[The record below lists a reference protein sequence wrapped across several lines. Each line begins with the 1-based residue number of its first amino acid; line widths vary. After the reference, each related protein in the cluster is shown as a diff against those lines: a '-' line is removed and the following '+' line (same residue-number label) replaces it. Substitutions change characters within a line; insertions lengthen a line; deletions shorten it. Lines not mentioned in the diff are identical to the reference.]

1 MDDFRLWHRHT
12 EAAVK
17 SCPLHFHF
25 RKSIYPFS
33 RKFKKRSQKWLFLE
47 FSREGLM
54 IRRKVRWHFLSAT
67 SRSTRKLNVSS
78 PYLASFRREKENC
91 SKNSDFHPFFEIC
104 EICRG
109 SIFENESVMDSSWP
123 RLWYGDVRDAGRP
136 LRFRDNRRVR
146 FPIVTIFAPAR

>member
-1 MDDFRLWHRHT
+1 M
-12 EAAVK
+12 
-17 SCPLHFHF
+17 
-25 RKSIYPFS
+25 SILRTKNAIGLFVVSLTVLEKIQEKAMIVNLSPFS
-33 RKFKKRSQKWLFLE
+33 RKFKKHFQSWLFLE

-67 SRSTRKLNVSS
+67 SRSTRKFSF

-109 SIFENESVMDSSWP
+109 SIFEN
-123 RLWYGDVRDAGRP
+123 
-136 LRFRDNRRVR
+136 
-146 FPIVTIFAPAR
+146 

>member
-1 MDDFRLWHRHT
+1 MLRTKNAIGLFVVSLTLLEKIQERAMIGNVSW
-12 EAAVK
+12 
-17 SCPLHFHF
+17 
-25 RKSIYPFS
+25 IFS
-33 RKFKKRSQKWLFLE
+33 KTVIDLQSWLFLE
-47 FSREGLM
+47 FSRERLM

-67 SRSTRKLNVSS
+67 SRSTRKFSF